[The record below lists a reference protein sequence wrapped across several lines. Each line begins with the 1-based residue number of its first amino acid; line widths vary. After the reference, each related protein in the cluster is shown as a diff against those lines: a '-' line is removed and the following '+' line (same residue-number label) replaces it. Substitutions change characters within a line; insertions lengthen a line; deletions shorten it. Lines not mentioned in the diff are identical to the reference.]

1 MHVICLSILVNW
13 FLPGDKLSCRL
24 NEGIGEWGQHWQT
37 NRNMDCRVGQ
47 GGDACFPFERSLCFG
62 SAFIL

>member
-37 NRNMDCRVGQ
+37 NRNMDYRVEQ
-47 GGDACFPFERSLCFG
+47 GWRRMLP
-62 SAFIL
+62 I

>member
-13 FLPGDKLSCRL
+13 FLPGDKLSCWL

-37 NRNMDCRVGQ
+37 NRNMDYRVGQ
-47 GGDACFPFERSLCFG
+47 GGRRMLP
-62 SAFIL
+62 I